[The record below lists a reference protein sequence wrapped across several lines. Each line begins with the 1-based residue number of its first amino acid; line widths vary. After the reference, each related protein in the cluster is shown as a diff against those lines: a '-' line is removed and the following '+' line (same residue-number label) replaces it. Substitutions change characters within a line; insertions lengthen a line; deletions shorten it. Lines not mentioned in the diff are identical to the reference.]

1 MADALI
7 LREYELQAVG
17 ARPLTIN
24 RVATQHRQQWAQ
36 HTREVRRLWWGL
48 AREARIPRLDKAG
61 LTVVPLHVNNKSTQD
76 TGSCAPEAKA
86 AIDGLVDAGV
96 LDDDGPEFVRWLRF
110 EPPRICGVDGM
121 LIRIH
126 EVA

>member
-1 MADALI
+1 MPDALI
-7 LREYELQAVG
+7 LREFELQAVG

-24 RVATQHRQQWAQ
+24 VVAKSNRHAWAQ
-36 HTREVRRLWWGL
+36 HTREVRRLWWAL
-48 AREARIPRLDKAG
+48 AREARIPKLQKAG
-61 LTVVPLHVNNKSTQD
+61 ITIVPLHVNNKSTQD

-96 LDDDGPEFVRWLRF
+96 LPDDDPEHVRWLRF

-121 LIRIH
+121 LLRIT